1 MTPFLAIVVAGFT
14 VFVATVIFGQI
25 QSALASKPAKTLR
38 DV

>member
-1 MTPFLAIVVAGFT
+1 MTPFLTIVVAGFS

-25 QSALASKPAKTLR
+25 QSALASKPTKTLR